1 MCTGRLGVFMRP
13 LDRHLRGAIGG
24 AVALALVVAGTFG
37 LVVDPAAA
45 QPQVIVVSGQD
56 RHAGEFIIPI
66 NKSQVLRLDVP
77 LKDLLVGNAEIADV
91 LALTDRSVYV
101 LGKSI
106 GSTSL
111 TLYGADKQL
120 IAVLDLVVSY
130 DVDGLKAKLFE
141 VMPEENI
148 EVRVAAG
155 SLLLSGIVSGSSQ
168 LSHAMD
174 IASRYAGGD
183 ENITNLLSVQG
194 SQQVMLQVRFAEVL
208 RGFSRDIDF
217 NFNILNDDF
226 FFISGSVL
234 PSAQAFGTA
243 GTIDTS
249 LGGGTTMSLF
259 FDALEAKGHARTL
272 AEPNLTALSGDTAS
286 FLAGGEFPI
295 PVSQDVNAISVEFKE
310 FGISLA
316 FTPTVLDDGLVN
328 LVVDL
333 EESAIDP
340 TRPESVVVTG
350 GGIGDGN
357 GLGGGSAFAIPS
369 LLTRR
374 ASTTVEV
381 RDGQSF
387 AIAGLLKNDFSDTIQ
402 QFPGLGDLPII
413 GALFRST
420 GFKRQESELVILV
433 TPRLVQP
440 SPAGTLA
447 TPAESYI
454 PPTDADLFLFGRLEA
469 PGSGMGSGVSNAS
482 AFEAQSAGGID
493 GAYGHIVK

>member
-1 MCTGRLGVFMRP
+1 
-13 LDRHLRGAIGG
+13 LRGAIGG
-24 AVALALVVAGTFG
+24 AVAVALVVAGAFG

-91 LALTDRSVYV
+91 LALTDRSIYV

-120 IAVLDLVVSY
+120 IAVLDRVVSY
-130 DVDGLKAKLFE
+130 DIDALKAKLFE

-148 EVRVAAG
+148 EVRVAGG
-155 SLLLSGIVSGSSQ
+155 SLMLSGIVSGSSQ
-168 LSHAMD
+168 LSHAMN
-174 IASRYAGGD
+174 IASRYAGGND
-183 ENITNLLSVQG
+183 NITNLLSVQG

-217 NFNILNDDF
+217 NFNIFGDDWGLF
-226 FFISGSVL
+226 SGSVN
-234 PSAQAFGTA
+234 PNAFGSA
-243 GTIDTS
+243 GTIGDVN
-249 LGGGTTMSLF
+249 LGGGTSLNLF
-259 FDALEAKGHARTL
+259 FDALEGRGNARTL

-295 PVSQDVNAISVEFKE
+295 PVPQDENVVTIEFKE

-316 FTPTVLDDGLVN
+316 FTPTVLGDGLIN
-328 LVVDL
+328 LVVDI
-333 EESAIDP
+333 EESQIDRTRTPAIV
-340 TRPESVVVTG
+340 EGFVV
-350 GGIGDGN
+350 
-357 GLGGGSAFAIPS
+357 PS

-374 ASTTVEV
+374 ADTTVEV
-381 RDGQSF
+381 RDGQAF
-387 AIAGLLKNDFSDTIQ
+387 AIAGLLRNDF
-402 QFPGLGDLPII
+402 
-413 GALFRST
+413 
-420 GFKRQESELVILV
+420 ILV

-440 SPAGTLA
+440 SPAGALA
-447 TPAESYI
+447 TPADTFI
-454 PPTDADLFLFGRLEA
+454 PPTDTDLFLFGRLEA
-469 PGSGMGSGVSNAS
+469 PGSGMGTGVSNAA

>member
-1 MCTGRLGVFMRP
+1 
-13 LDRHLRGAIGG
+13 LRGAIGG
-24 AVALALVVAGTFG
+24 AVALALAVAGTFG
-37 LVVDPAAA
+37 LGVDPAAA

-155 SLLLSGIVSGSSQ
+155 SLMLSGVVSGSSQ
-168 LSHAMD
+168 LSHAMN

-217 NFNILNDDF
+217 NFNIFGDDWGLF
-226 FFISGSVL
+226 SGSVN
-234 PSAQAFGTA
+234 PNAFGSA
-243 GTIDTS
+243 GTIGDVS
-249 LGGGTTMSLF
+249 LGGGTSLNLF
-259 FDALEAKGHARTL
+259 FDALEGKGHSRTL

-295 PVSQDVNAISVEFKE
+295 PVPQDDNVVTIEFKE

-316 FTPTVLDDGLVN
+316 FTPTVLGDGLIN
-328 LVVDL
+328 LVVDI
-333 EESAIDP
+333 EESQIDRTRTPAIV
-340 TRPESVVVTG
+340 EGFVV
-350 GGIGDGN
+350 
-357 GLGGGSAFAIPS
+357 PS

-374 ASTTVEV
+374 ADTTVEV
-381 RDGQSF
+381 RDGQAF
-387 AIAGLLKNDFSDTIQ
+387 AIAGLLRNDFADTIS
-402 QFPGLGDLPII
+402 QFPGLGDLPVL

-420 GFKRQESELVILV
+420 DFERQESELVILV

-440 SPAGTLA
+440 SPAGTLS
-447 TPAESYI
+447 TPADTFI
-454 PPTDADLFLFGRLEA
+454 PPTDTDLFLFGRLEA
-469 PGSGMGSGVSNAS
+469 PGSGMGTGVSNAA

>member
-1 MCTGRLGVFMRP
+1 
-13 LDRHLRGAIGG
+13 LRGAIGG
-24 AVALALVVAGTFG
+24 AVAVALVVAGAFG

-130 DVDGLKAKLFE
+130 DIDGLKAKLFE

-148 EVRVAAG
+148 EVRVAGG
-155 SLLLSGIVSGSSQ
+155 SLMLSGIVSGSSQ

-183 ENITNLLSVQG
+183 GNITNLLSVQG
-194 SQQVMLQVRFAEVL
+194 SQQVMLQVRFAEVQ

-226 FFISGSVL
+226 FFLSGSAA
-234 PSAQAFGTA
+234 PSAQAFGNA

-249 LGGGTTMSLF
+249 LGGGTRMDLF
-259 FDALEAKGHARTL
+259 FDALEGKGHARTL

-295 PVSQDVNAISVEFKE
+295 PVPQDDSVVTIEFKE

-316 FTPTVLDDGLVN
+316 FTPTVLGDGLIN
-328 LVVDL
+328 LSVSI
-333 EESAIDP
+333 EESAIDQ
-340 TRPESVVVTG
+340 TRTPAIIEG
-350 GGIGDGN
+350 FI
-357 GLGGGSAFAIPS
+357 IPS

-374 ASTTVEV
+374 ADTTVEV

-387 AIAGLLKNDFSDTIQ
+387 AIAGLLKNDFTDTIS
-402 QFPGLGDLPII
+402 QFPGLGDLPVV

-420 GFKRQESELVILV
+420 GFNRQETELVILV

-440 SPAGTLA
+440 SPAGALT
-447 TPAESYI
+447 TPADTFI
-454 PPTDADLFLFGRLEA
+454 PPTDTDLFLFGRMEA
-469 PGSGMGSGVSNAS
+469 PGSGMGTNVSNAS